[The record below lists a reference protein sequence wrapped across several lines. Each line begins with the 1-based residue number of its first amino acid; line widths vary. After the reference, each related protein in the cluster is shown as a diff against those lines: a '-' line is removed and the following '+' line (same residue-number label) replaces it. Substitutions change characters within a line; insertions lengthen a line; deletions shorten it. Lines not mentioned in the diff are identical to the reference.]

1 LAPHPATPNDQ
12 LSLPE
17 ASDGTLALLISL
29 STLLFV
35 IGFVPPFSEH
45 LRSIGEGGSLF
56 SELVIPILLAALGA
70 GILVAIGM
78 RRWHGAEARPPED
91 RRNIA
96 FLAIC
101 GLGLLASV
109 LGVRTLEV
117 LVTPDAVAGLS
128 AGRRALFLWSD
139 LAITTGLIVG
149 VSDGI
154 QKILR
159 SGRALI
165 ARRSG

>member
-1 LAPHPATPNDQ
+1 VAPQPASPANP

-29 STLLFV
+29 STLFFV
-35 IGFVPPFSEH
+35 LGFVPPFSEH
-45 LRSIGEGGSLF
+45 LRFIGDGSSLLR
-56 SELVIPILLAALGA
+56 ELVLPIIVAALIVC
-70 GILVAIGM
+70 GITAFGM
-78 RRWHGAEARPPED
+78 RHWQDRGTRLRAEGW
-91 RRNIA
+91 NIS

-117 LVTPDAVAGLS
+117 LVAAEAVGGLS

-139 LAITTGLIVG
+139 LAITTGLIAG
-149 VSDGI
+149 ASDGI
-154 QKILR
+154 RKLLH
-159 SGRALI
+159 SGRDLI
-165 ARRSG
+165 ASRS

>member
-1 LAPHPATPNDQ
+1 LAPQPASSAKQ

-29 STLLFV
+29 STLFLV

-45 LRSIGEGGSLF
+45 LRFIGDGGSLLR
-56 SELVIPILLAALGA
+56 ELVLPIALAALIVS
-70 GILVAIGM
+70 GIAALGM
-78 RRWHGAEARPPED
+78 RRWQSRGARLRAD
-91 RRNIA
+91 GWNIP

-101 GLGLLASV
+101 GLGLLASL

-117 LVTPDAVAGLS
+117 LVAADAVAGLS

-139 LAITTGLIVG
+139 LAITTGLIAG
-149 VSDGI
+149 VSDL
-154 QKILR
+154 LR
-159 SGRALI
+159 KLLHSGRALI
-165 ARRSG
+165 ASGS